1 MLRLAIAQF
10 RPAKGRYAENLARLG
25 AIFAEVGAW
34 EEPPQLMVLP
44 EAALTGYF
52 LEGGVQELALSA
64 EQLFADLVAVHAK
77 SAAPAM
83 EVVVGFYEVHNNR
96 LHNSALYA
104 ALGGADARIVHI
116 HRKIF
121 LPTYGVFDEERFV

>member
-1 MLRLAIAQF
+1 MLRLAIVQF

-25 AIFAEVGAW
+25 AIFAEVAGW

-64 EQLFADLVAVHAK
+64 ETLFADLAAQHAK
-77 SAAPAM
+77 SGAPPM
-83 EVVVGFYEVHNNR
+83 EIAVLLRG
-96 LHNSALYA
+96 
-104 ALGGADARIVHI
+104 
-116 HRKIF
+116 
-121 LPTYGVFDEERFV
+121 PPQPPP